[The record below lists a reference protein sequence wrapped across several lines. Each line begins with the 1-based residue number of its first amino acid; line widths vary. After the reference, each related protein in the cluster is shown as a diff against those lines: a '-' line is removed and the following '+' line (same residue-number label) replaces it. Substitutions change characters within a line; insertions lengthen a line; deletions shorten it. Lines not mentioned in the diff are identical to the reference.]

1 MASGSK
7 PEAGLYLIATPI
19 GNLGDIT
26 QRAREL
32 LASVDRLYAE
42 DTRHSRKLLNHL
54 EIDRPLAP
62 CHEHNE
68 TAVAAEVIR
77 FIEDGESCGLISDA
91 GSPGISDPGFRLVRA
106 CRKAGLPVYPIPGAS
121 AVIAAL
127 SVSGLPTDS
136 FRFCGFLAPKRAAR
150 LRHFEEVK
158 EVEETLVYFESTH
171 RIGKFM
177 EDAEAVF
184 GPDRAACLAREL
196 TKKHETVLTGSID
209 DIRQRLA
216 MGSSKGEFVVMVA
229 KQGFEL

>member
-1 MASGSK
+1 MASGEK

-19 GNLGDIT
+19 GNLGDIS

-32 LASVDRLYAE
+32 MASVDRLYAE

-54 EIDRPLAP
+54 EIVRALIP

-68 TAVAAEVIR
+68 AAVAGEIIR
-77 FIEDGESCGLISDA
+77 FIGEGESCGLISDA

-106 CRKAGLPVYPIPGAS
+106 CRKAGVPVYSVPGAS

-127 SVSGLPTDS
+127 SVSGLPTDR
-136 FRFCGFLAPKRAAR
+136 FRFCGFLPPKRAAR
-150 LRHFEEVK
+150 LRHFEEVR
-158 EVEETLVYFESTH
+158 EVDETLVYFESTH

-184 GPDRAACLAREL
+184 GADRVASVAREL
-196 TKKHETVLTGSID
+196 TKKHETVLTGSIT
-209 DIRQRLA
+209 DIRQRMA
-216 MGSSKGEFVVMVA
+216 SGSSKGEFVVMVA
-229 KQGFEL
+229 KQGFSL